1 MVVASERNWS
11 YNSCIPLY
19 LGMAGGQCMWVCQ
32 VGVACVLMEFDIINS
47 WSVCAAGTDDWC
59 GWWRCVDVGRWM
71 WHVGVSLINYEYD

>member
-1 MVVASERNWS
+1 MVVASECNWS

-47 WSVCAAGTDDWC
+47 WLACAAGTDDWC
-59 GWWRCVDVGRWM
+59 GWWRCVCVWM
-71 WHVGVSLINYEYD
+71 WGDGCGMWVFH